1 MLKECMLFDLNRFG
15 GGVYRTEAKKIIQLA
30 WPMFVAQIAQ
40 VGVGVVDTVMAGR
53 YGAEDLAAVAL
64 GTSLFLTIYISL
76 MGVLTALNPIVSQ
89 LYGAQQTGEISK
101 VGSQGLWLALLLS
114 VLGMLVLW
122 ALIVPLNRYFELSA
136 YVKHVFA
143 YFMFWVAFALPFA
156 LLYRSLHAYASSL
169 NRPKPIMWISLIGLA
184 LSVPV
189 NYVLIYGLWG
199 LPALGGIGCALATVF
214 VFAFNTVCLWLY
226 IRLHPYFKQFGVL
239 SLKGSLDTATLKRI
253 VSLGIP
259 IGLSFLIEVSLFTM
273 IAILI
278 ANLGVEYVASQQV
291 VINISTMVYMVPQSL
306 GAALSVCVGYAIGRG
321 HFQRARYIAGVGLSI
336 GLIASLMTVLVIV
349 TGRYHIVSLYSTDAA
364 VIAIASALLVFNAV
378 FQIPDALQTIATGA
392 LRGYKITRLPMIVH
406 LIAFWGLGLCLGY
419 VLCYR
424 FNMGIYGFWSA
435 LILSL
440 SVAAVAFIIL
450 LSRVSKRFLSKYH
463 HEN

>member
-1 MLKECMLFDLNRFG
+1 MLFELTRFDAK
-15 GGVYRTEAKKIIQLA
+15 VYRKEAKKIIQLA

-64 GTSLFLTIYISL
+64 GTSLFLTFYISL
-76 MGVLTALNPIVSQ
+76 MGVLTALNPMISQ
-89 LYGAQQTGEISK
+89 LYGAQQTDQISK
-101 VGSQGLWLALLLS
+101 VGSQGLWLALILS
-114 VLGMLVLW
+114 GLGMLMLW
-122 ALIVPLNRYFELSA
+122 ALIVPLNQYFQLSD

-143 YFMFWVAFALPFA
+143 YFMFCVAFALPFA
-156 LLYRSLHAYASSL
+156 LTYRSLHAYASSL
-169 NRPKPIMWISLIGLA
+169 NRPKPIMWISLMGLA

-189 NYVLIYGLWG
+189 NYVFIYGWG
-199 LPALGGIGCALATVF
+199 VIPALGGIGCALATVF
-214 VFAFNTVCLWLY
+214 VFAFNTICLWCY
-226 IRLHPYFKQFGVL
+226 IRLHPYFKPFGEL
-239 SLKGSLDTATLKRI
+239 SFKGGIDTAVLKRI
-253 VSLGIP
+253 VVLGVP

-336 GLIASLMTVLVIV
+336 GLVASLVTVVLIIALR
-349 TGRYHIVSLYSTDAA
+349 TPLVSLYSKDSA
-364 VIAIASALLVFNAV
+364 VIAIAASLLVFNAI

-392 LRGYKITRLPMIVH
+392 LRGYKVTRLPMIVH

-440 SVAAVAFIIL
+440 TVASVSFIVL
-450 LSRVSKRFLSKYH
+450 LHYVSKRFLSKYH